1 MRVNA
6 IAPGWTLT
14 EKKINEGLNEKH
26 VEKVVSTMA
35 LKKLAKPEDIANS
48 AVMLASDKLS
58 NHITGQVIEIA
69 GGMEGRLVAGTK

>member
-1 MRVNA
+1 
-6 IAPGWTLT
+6 
-14 EKKINEGLNEKH
+14 
-26 VEKVVSTMA
+26 MA

-69 GGMEGRLVAGTK
+69 GGMEGRQIAGIK